1 MRQHSATAMFSTLKS
16 IKSKYR
22 SVLTD
27 EHLTELVRTT
37 ALTTYQPNFKK
48 PIAYSKLCYSKY
60 FVLKTRMLLKLYC
73 ASRVVVIPAV

>member
-1 MRQHSATAMFSTLKS
+1 MYSTLKF

-27 EHLTELVRTT
+27 EHLTELERT

-48 PIAYSKLCYSKY
+48 LTAYPE
-60 FVLKTRMLLKLYC
+60 LY
-73 ASRVVVIPAV
+73 